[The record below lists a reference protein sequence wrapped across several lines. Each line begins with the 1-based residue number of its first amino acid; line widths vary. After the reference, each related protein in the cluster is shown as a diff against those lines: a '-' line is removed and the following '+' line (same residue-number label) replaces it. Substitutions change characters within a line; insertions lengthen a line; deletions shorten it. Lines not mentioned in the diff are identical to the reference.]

1 MDDGSGSDSD
11 SGSSSES
18 GDESGSEMESLAV
31 TVEFVC
37 GSEGSG

>member
-31 TVEFVC
+31 TVKFVC
-37 GSEGSG
+37 GSGGSG

>member
-18 GDESGSEMESLAV
+18 GDESGSEMESSAV
-31 TVEFVC
+31 TGEFVC
-37 GSEGSG
+37 GSGGLG